1 MDITA
6 LRDEFIAMSK
16 LMYDRDMVPGTSGN
30 VSVRVPGT
38 ETVLIKC
45 TARSFGD
52 LDCNDVLLVDLD
64 GKVLEGHGKPSK
76 EAGFHLP
83 LYRLRPGI
91 GAVVHVHPPYT
102 TAWASAG
109 RVFPLA
115 TITAEL
121 KIGPVP
127 MVERANPG
135 STALADMVLQA
146 YQDPNVKVALLKD
159 HGAVVVGPNLREAY
173 YLADLVEDTARIATL
188 TGLVKLIP

>member
-1 MDITA
+1 
-6 LRDEFIAMSK
+6 MSK

-52 LDCNDVLLVDLD
+52 LDCDDVLLVDLD
-64 GKVLEGHGKPSK
+64 GKVLEGQRQAVEG
-76 EAGFHLP
+76 GGLP
-83 LYRLRPGI
+83 PAALPAAAWTSARWFTCTRPTPRPGPAPA
-91 GAVVHVHPPYT
+91 GSFRWRPSRPSSSSDRFR
-102 TAWASAG
+102 WWSA
-109 RVFPLA
+109 P
-115 TITAEL
+115 I
-121 KIGPVP
+121 PVRLP
-127 MVERANPG
+127 WPTWSCE
-135 STALADMVLQA
+135 A
-146 YQDPNVKVALLKD
+146 YQDPSVKVALLKD